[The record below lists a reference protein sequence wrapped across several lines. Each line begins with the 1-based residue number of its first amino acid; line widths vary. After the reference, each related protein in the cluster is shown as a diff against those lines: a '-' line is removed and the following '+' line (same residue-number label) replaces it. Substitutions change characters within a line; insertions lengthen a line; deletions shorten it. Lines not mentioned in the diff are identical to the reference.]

1 MLRLVSAEMEVPHH
15 LRQAFDT
22 ALSELEHDVLEMGS
36 MAEAMTAQAV
46 ESLVKLDHALAI
58 EVINKDDVI
67 DERDL
72 DIENRCLRLLALQQ
86 PMGTDLRVIGTT
98 MKMIVDIERVGDLSV
113 DIAKCGLKIE
123 KELGSTEFIDIRKM
137 ANVARSM
144 LADSLKA
151 FVKRDLDLV
160 REVCQRDDEVDEL
173 YRQLREQIHTHM
185 RSHPDEVV
193 SASWMLLAIHHV
205 ERIAD
210 HATNIAERVN
220 FMVTGKLEQI
230 TKSHQT
236 DQSQQLGS

>member
-1 MLRLVSAEMEVPHH
+1 MLRLASAEMEVPHH
-15 LRQAFDT
+15 LRQAFDA
-22 ALSELEHDVLEMGS
+22 ALGELEHDLLEMGS
-36 MAEAMTAQAV
+36 IAEAMVAQAV
-46 ESLVKLDHALAI
+46 ESLVRLDHTQAMD
-58 EVINKDDVI
+58 VINRDDVI
-67 DERDL
+67 DEKDI

-86 PMGTDLRVIGTT
+86 PMGSDLRVIGTA
-98 MKMIVDIERVGDLSV
+98 MKMIVDIERVGDLAV

-144 LADSLKA
+144 LVDSLQA

-160 REVCQRDDEVDEL
+160 REICDRDDEVDDL
-173 YRQLREQIHTHM
+173 YRQLREQVHAHM

-210 HATNIAERVN
+210 HATNIAERVH
-220 FMVTGKLEQI
+220 FMVTGKLEQLA
-230 TKSHQT
+230 KSHQT
-236 DQSQQLGS
+236 DQTQP